1 MINAQKGLGEFL
13 EGEYLQSLREESI
26 GEYYKV
32 KVVVVEVLNS
42 LCVRFRLNTKFLKET
57 NIKVK
62 GNNYMKNSK
71 NK

>member
-1 MINAQKGLGEFL
+1 M
-13 EGEYLQSLREESI
+13 S
-26 GEYYKV
+26 EYYKV

-42 LCVRFRLNTKFLKET
+42 LCMKFRLNTKFLKET

-62 GNNYMKNSK
+62 GNNYNKNNK